1 MKDVY
6 TFLEENTVQYLA
18 TIDENGFPKVRPF
31 MMLAIDNGKFYFAV
45 GSDKDVCKELKNNPN
60 LELAA
65 SSPTFEWLRISGKA
79 AFVDDADL
87 KRKLTKESEISESVY
102 KNSKDSDFEIFYIAE
117 PTVLISLSGSKEPKV
132 LKPY

>member
-1 MKDVY
+1 MKNII
-6 TFLEENTVQYLA
+6 FISPN
-18 TIDENGFPKVRPF
+18 FPTNYWQF
-31 MMLAIDNGKFYFAV
+31 
-45 GSDKDVCKELKNNPN
+45 CKELKNNPN

-102 KNSKDSDFEIFYIAE
+102 KNSKDSDFEIFYFEINNLLA
-117 PTVLISLSGSKEPKV
+117 
-132 LKPY
+132 